1 MEQQRIHD
9 RDRIW
14 ADWMRS
20 ANDGDEIAYRR
31 LLEALVPFLRAVVR
45 RGFARSGFGSAD
57 VEDVVQETLLAIH
70 LKRQT
75 WDGSEAITPW
85 VKAIARHKLID
96 ELRRRGRHIDLPI
109 DDFIGVLPTEA
120 ATEALSTRDAER
132 LLSVLSGRQREVVY
146 AISIAGLSAQEAAAR
161 FRISEGAVRVA
172 LHRGLSAL
180 AAAWRSSNQ

>member
-31 LLEALVPFLRAVVR
+31 LLEALLPFLRAVVR

-57 VEDVVQETLLAIH
+57 VEDVVQEALLAIH

-75 WDGSEAITPW
+75 WDESEAITPW
-85 VKAIARHKLID
+85 VTAIARHKLID

-120 ATEALSTRDAER
+120 ATEALSTRDR
-132 LLSVLSGRQREVVY
+132 FLSVLRGRQREVVY

-161 FRISEGAVRVA
+161 LRISEGAVRVA

-180 AAAWRSSNQ
+180 AAACRSSNQ